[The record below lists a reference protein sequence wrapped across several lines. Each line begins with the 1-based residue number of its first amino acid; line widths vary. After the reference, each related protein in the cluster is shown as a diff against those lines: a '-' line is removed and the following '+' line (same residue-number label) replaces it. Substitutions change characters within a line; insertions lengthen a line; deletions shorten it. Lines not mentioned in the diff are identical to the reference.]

1 MHQYDDEV
9 FLTNLNVKSVN
20 PKFSLKNNNLLIYGF
35 SWQSKC
41 IFENYFEKNLNYKTL
56 FLDLDLII
64 IDNIDCFFN
73 YNENFS
79 IIENWTQ
86 LGKGIGNS
94 SVYCFEIGTE
104 KCVDFTLN
112 KRPVPQ
118 LSTYLHKIADNP

>member
-56 FLDLDLII
+56 FLDLKLEKE
-64 IDNIDCFFN
+64 IDRRINFIRSFWNFN
-73 YNENFS
+73 FNNFNRAVGITGLHPLVRNHRYNQAARN
-79 IIENWTQ
+79 
-86 LGKGIGNS
+86 L
-94 SVYCFEIGTE
+94 
-104 KCVDFTLN
+104 
-112 KRPVPQ
+112 
-118 LSTYLHKIADNP
+118 